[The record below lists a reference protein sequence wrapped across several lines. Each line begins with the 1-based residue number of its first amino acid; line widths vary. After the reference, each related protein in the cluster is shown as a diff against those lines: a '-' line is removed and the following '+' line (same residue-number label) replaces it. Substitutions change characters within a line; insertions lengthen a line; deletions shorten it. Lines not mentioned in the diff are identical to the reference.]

1 MIDEPDRVAFIE
13 SANESLNSG
22 RAPIQPSKTS
32 LAGSRMR
39 HYLSPA
45 SPRAPLVCQSTTP

>member
-32 LAGSRMR
+32 LAGSRR
-39 HYLSPA
+39 TKHL
-45 SPRAPLVCQSTTP
+45 